1 MLKILVAVDGSDL
14 ALDAV
19 RHTLQLIGDG
29 LRATVVLANVQE
41 SASLYELVTSRDPA
55 LVVAASEAAGDDL
68 MASARTL
75 LDAAGVQYQ
84 TTVGIGDPGNT
95 LVDLIESHG
104 CDMAVIGA
112 RGQGAI
118 SSALLGS
125 VSQALAHSSPV
136 PVTIVRHAPPQIEP
150 EDVQEVQEEV
160 AGGGAEVLEGFRGGV

>member
-19 RHTLQLIGDG
+19 RHTLQLMGDG
-29 LRATVVLANVQE
+29 LRATLVLANVQE

-55 LVVAASEAAGDDL
+55 LIAAASEAAGEDL
-68 MASARTL
+68 MASARSL
-75 LDAAGVQYQ
+75 LDAAGVQYE
-84 TTVGIGDPGNT
+84 TAVGIGDPGNT
-95 LVDLIESHG
+95 LVDLIESSG

-125 VSQALAHSSPV
+125 VSQSLAHSSPV
-136 PVTIVRHAPPQIEP
+136 PVTIVRHAAPEVEP
-150 EDVQEVQEEV
+150 DDLQEVQDEV
-160 AGGGAEVLEGFRGGV
+160 ADRAADTLEAFRGGD